1 MYIPDFRSNERTF
14 DILTQV
20 AGRAGREG
28 KQGNVIIQ
36 TYENIVSGVINAE
49 YENLLS
55 TNENKMQVYA
65 PMPSPISKIKDRYRW
80 RIIIKCKLGNN
91 IINKINLCIN
101 SIKVTNNTRISID
114 INPNSMS

>member
-36 TYENIVSGVINAE
+36 TYNPDSFVVECAKEQN
-49 YENLLS
+49 YEKFYETEIALRKQL
-55 TNENKMQVYA
+55 KY
-65 PMPSPISKIKDRYRW
+65 PPSRDKIKKCLEISAILRY
-80 RIIIKCKLGNN
+80 
-91 IINKINLCIN
+91 NKNR
-101 SIKVTNNTRISID
+101 S
-114 INPNSMS
+114 